1 MRFAEG
7 QEIQEVLRR
16 RGVDVA
22 AMLLAAQVP
31 HQHRREPDD
40 VELANLGVFVVEPEQ
55 DEVLVDGGSNRWVR
69 VDDAAQELAP
79 DAILLF
85 NVDEEKLAL
94 VAGAFFR
101 RLPVVLLDEG
111 DRIESCLAEV
121 HHDAHFAQR

>member
-7 QEIQEVLRR
+7 QEIQEVLRG
-16 RGVDVA
+16 RGVDVT
-22 AMLLAAQVP
+22 AMFLTAKIPDQD
-31 HQHRREPDD
+31 RREPDD
-40 VELANLGVFVVEPEQ
+40 VELANLGVLVVEPEQ

-85 NVDEEKLAL
+85 DVDEQELAL

-111 DRIESCLAEV
+111 DRIESCMAGV